1 MEKKFD
7 FGAFW
12 SPIITKESYKQV
24 ADCGFTHLFIDAK
37 YGAELG
43 SKVLFDAVS
52 LCGDVGL
59 KAIIQGGT
67 RFSSDTNDYSSLSAF
82 DGVNSDE
89 PLTVGELERLSNE
102 IDDFNKKYPNGN
114 FYVNS
119 VGNAGEAEDLY
130 LEYFGRLITSKQH
143 RKIISGDGYPLNIEG
158 SCKKTFDSGFF
169 LSYLET
175 LARFA
180 KEQGAEF
187 GFYVQAMS
195 ISARGRTMRKPS
207 LNDLRFSH
215 NYLLAFGATA
225 IDYFCYK
232 QPGIPPFKGEFLK
245 DDYGLIDYDDNR
257 TEIYYNAQK
266 AIAETKLLE
275 KFWFDY
281 KWQGIMPIFGR
292 NGDSNVDGLKNFRY
306 PFTSFCGATA
316 YSDNDVIIGCMFSQ
330 ELKSAGLYIVNIND
344 PLEKKTCK
352 GKVVFGHKVIAK
364 VFADKKEIEITA
376 DSVYF
381 NLKEGDAAFI
391 RFDSPDLFYDKEYED
406 PAPKFLTVDSDG
418 IIEFKTDKGRTDVE
432 LIVNDHNK
440 GLVKNGD
447 NVVDRL
453 EFGHNRIE
461 VRYVGEKN
469 KSREIFY
476 YRLKEDKSNVFEYQD
491 YSDIS
496 NRLGVYNVYGGGK
509 SILEVI
515 SSGYPEGG
523 SGNILKLST
532 GTEKDHD
539 WSTFQILNK
548 PIENAN
554 NKTVYIK
561 IFLTS
566 SDFSLECWYDPMLEG
581 KVGSYPLNTI
591 DRLNRWYYQE
601 VPLKNIMLNDTVDLD
616 QLMMVIGNDIPHG
629 TLAYIDSYFVV
640 ENEDK

>member
-1 MEKKFD
+1 MERKFD

-52 LCGDVGL
+52 LCGEVGL

-82 DGVNSDE
+82 DGVNADE

-102 IDDFNKKYPNGN
+102 IDDFYKKYPNRN

-119 VGNAGEAEDLY
+119 VGNVGEAEDLY

-143 RKIISGDGYPLNIEG
+143 RKIISGDSYPLHIE
-158 SCKKTFDSGFF
+158 SCKNTFDSGLLLF
-169 LSYLET
+169 LET
-175 LARFA
+175 LAQFA
-180 KEQGAEF
+180 KEKNAGF

-195 ISARGRTMRKPS
+195 MSGRGRTMRKPS

-225 IDYFCYK
+225 IHYFCYK
-232 QPGIPPFKGEFLK
+232 QPGIPPFNGEFLK
-245 DDYGLIDYDDNR
+245 DDYGLIDYEDNR

-281 KWQGIMPIFGR
+281 KWQGVMPIFGE
-292 NGDSNVDGLKNFRY
+292 NGDSKVDGLKNLRY
-306 PFTSFCGATA
+306 PFTSFCGAKVF
-316 YSDNDVIIGCMFSQ
+316 SDNDVLVGCMFSR

-352 GKVVFGHKVIAK
+352 GKVVFGHNVIARI
-364 VFADKKEIEITA
+364 FADKKEIEITS
-376 DSVYF
+376 DSIDF
-381 NLKEGDAAFI
+381 NLKEGDAVFI
-391 RFDSPDLFYDKEYED
+391 RFACQDLFYEKGYEN
-406 PAPKFLTVDSDG
+406 PAPKFLTVASDG
-418 IIEFKTDKGRTDVE
+418 IIEFKTDDEQTDVE
-432 LIVNDHNK
+432 LIVNDSNK
-440 GLVKNGD
+440 GIVKNGE
-447 NVVDRL
+447 NITDRL
-453 EFGHNRIE
+453 KFGHNLIE

-469 KSREIFY
+469 KSRKIFY
-476 YRLKEDKSNVFEYQD
+476 YRLTEDKSNVLEYQD
-491 YSDIS
+491 YSEIS

-509 SILEVI
+509 SVLEVI

-532 GTEKDHD
+532 GTKKDHD

-548 PIENAN
+548 PIENAY

-561 IFLTS
+561 MFLTS

-601 VPLKNIMLNDTVDLD
+601 IPLKNIMLKDTVDLD

-640 ENEDK
+640 ENEER